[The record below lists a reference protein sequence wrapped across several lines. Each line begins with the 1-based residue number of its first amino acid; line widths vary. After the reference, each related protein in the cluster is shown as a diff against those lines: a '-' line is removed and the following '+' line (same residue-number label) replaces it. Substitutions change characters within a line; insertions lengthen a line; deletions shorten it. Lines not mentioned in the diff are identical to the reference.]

1 MEYVVFLGAM
11 LAFILFLTVQA
22 AWVSRKQ
29 DKWFEKKLRED
40 YGKAPEKKYRP
51 GQLERIGCYFRKHPV
66 EGQIDDI
73 TWNDLNMDDIF
84 IRMNHALSAAGEEY
98 LYFALRTPHRDPEAL
113 KALEAMTEYFSKHED
128 ERVRIQMLMRRL
140 GGNGKYSLYDYLEYL
155 SALGKR
161 SNLKHIL
168 LDAAFLPLIVLCFF
182 MPSVAFTC
190 MGILMVYN
198 ITTYFREKK
207 EIDPYIVSFAY
218 VMRLLDVCGKLSQ
231 MHLPVCEENWRIIR
245 SHRAQMSRMRRGSFW
260 VLSGSRGGNGGSPL
274 DAIMDY
280 VRMAFHVDLI
290 EFNKML
296 YELNRHLE
304 DVDALVGQVGLL
316 ETAISVGAYR
326 ASLKNGWCLP
336 EFSSDGE
343 LILTEMY
350 HPLIANPVKNS
361 ISTRRGVLL
370 TGSNASGKSTF
381 LKTVAVCSVLSQ
393 TINTCPAERF
403 QSPFYRI
410 YSSMSLRDDIDS
422 GESYYIVEIKA
433 MKRILDAA
441 KQEGRVLC
449 FVDEVLRG
457 TNTVERIAAST
468 QILKSLAADNLLCFA
483 ATHDIELTELLQDE
497 YENYHF
503 EEDVRDGDVLF
514 NYKLLHGKAVTRNA
528 IRLLEI
534 MGYDA
539 SIIERAKRQAER
551 FVTTGRWEM

>member
-1 MEYVVFLGAM
+1 MEYVVFLGTM
-11 LAFILFLTVQA
+11 VLFVLFVIA
-22 AWVSRKQ
+22 KGIWDSKRQ
-29 DKWFEKKLRED
+29 DKWFEGKLRKE
-40 YGKAPEKKYRP
+40 YGNGPEKTYKP
-51 GQLERIGCYFRKHPV
+51 GQLERISCYFRKHPG

-73 TWNDLNMDDIF
+73 TWNDLNMDEIF
-84 IRMNHALSAAGEEY
+84 MGMNHAFSAAGEEY
-98 LYFALRTPHRDPEAL
+98 LYYTLRTPCTTREQ
-113 KALEAMTEYFSKHED
+113 LERLEELTSYFHTHED
-128 ERVRIQMLMRRL
+128 DRVRVQMLMRKL

-182 MPSVAFTC
+182 VPSAAFTC

-245 SHRAQMSRMRRGSFW
+245 SHRARMSRMRRGSFW

-304 DVDALVGQVGLL
+304 DVDVLVGQVGLL

-326 ASLKNGWCLP
+326 ASLKNGWCIP
-336 EFSSDGE
+336 EFVTDGE
-343 LILTEMY
+343 LSLEECY
-350 HPLIANPVKNS
+350 HPLIKAPVKNTITTS
-361 ISTRRGVLL
+361 RGVLL

-381 LKTVAVCSVLSQ
+381 LKTVAICSVLSQ

-483 ATHDIELTELLQDE
+483 ATHDIELTELLQEE

-503 EEDVRDGDVLF
+503 EEDVRDGDVFF

-539 SIIERAKRQAER
+539 SIIEQAKRQAER
-551 FVTTGRWEM
+551 FVTTGRWEL